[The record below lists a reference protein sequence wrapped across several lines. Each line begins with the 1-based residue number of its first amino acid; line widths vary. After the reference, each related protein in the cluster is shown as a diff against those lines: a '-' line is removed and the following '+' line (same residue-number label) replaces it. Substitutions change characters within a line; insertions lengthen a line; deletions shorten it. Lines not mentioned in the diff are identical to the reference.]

1 MFLPDE
7 YEGVRPLLPEE
18 LKGAYSVIAKNY
30 AWTWSNQ
37 AAQVL
42 SRLPGAS
49 NGDHPLTAV
58 ERVTPADWA
67 ELAGDA
73 ETVAV
78 VSQVS
83 SEIAALEADSTIAP
97 DIAYFS
103 PEFGIAD
110 VLAQYS
116 GGLGILAGDHLKAA
130 GDLDIPLCGVG
141 LFYREGF
148 FRQKIVQQSQRE
160 YYERQDPESLGATD
174 TGIVVTV
181 PLFGRDV
188 AACVWRMSV
197 GRIPLILLDT
207 DVDANIESDRR
218 ITDRLY
224 SGDRRHRLAQET
236 VLGVGGM
243 RALAAL
249 GWNVPVLHLNEGHAG
264 FLILELLDREI
275 RTGATLDEA
284 TRAIEPRLVFT
295 THTPVPAG
303 IDRFGKPLIGPLLK
317 YWADRWKVP
326 VETLL
331 AFGHDPDDERDRF
344 NMAALCLRFAGRT
357 NGVSKLHGKV
367 SRELFASIPGG
378 REIGSITNGVHA
390 RTWVMPETQ
399 ETFDKVLGPGWTH
412 GDKAAWERI
421 EDLDDDTVRSLRYEG
436 IGLLDAQARD
446 RLGVPLDPDALTI
459 GFARRFATYK
469 RATLLLR
476 ELDRLCALLAD
487 DERPVQF
494 VFAGKAHP
502 ADTEGKQLLREI
514 VRFSQSPA
522 SQQRFVFIPGYDIAV
537 AKAMYAGCDVWLNNP
552 VRPHEACGTSGEKAA
567 LNGGLNFSIS
577 DGWWDEMADGRNGW
591 TIESSD
597 DPDPEARDDAE
608 AAAIL
613 DLLED
618 QIVPEFF
625 DDGQP
630 CSKLW
635 IARMRHGW
643 RTLGARVTAGR
654 MVSEY
659 ERRLYRPALEEA
671 RRL

>member
-1 MFLPDE
+1 M
-7 YEGVRPLLPEE
+7 PEE
-18 LKGAYSVIAKNY
+18 LAGAYSVIAKNY
-30 AWTWSNQ
+30 AWSWSDRARQLFN
-37 AAQVL
+37 
-42 SRLPGAS
+42 RLPTSQSGE
-49 NGDHPLTAV
+49 HPLTAV
-58 ERVTPADWA
+58 ERMTPGDWTVLA
-67 ELAGDA
+67 EEA
-73 ETVAV
+73 ETVASLSK
-78 VSQVS
+78 VSR
-83 SEIAALEADSTIAP
+83 EIAALKADPTSTP
-97 DIAYFS
+97 EVAYFS

-130 GDLDIPLCGVG
+130 SDADLPLCGVG

-148 FRQKIVQQSQRE
+148 FRQKIARQSQRE
-160 YYERQDPESLGATD
+160 HYERQDPEKLGATD
-174 TGIVVTV
+174 TGIVITV

-188 AACVWRMSV
+188 AACLWRFNI

-207 DVDANIESDRR
+207 DVDGNIESDRR

-275 RTGATLDEA
+275 RAGTTLDEA
-284 TRAIEPRLVFT
+284 VTAVRPRLVFT

-303 IDRFGKPLIGPLLK
+303 IDRFDKPLITPLLK
-317 YWADRWKVP
+317 FWADRWKVP
-326 VETLL
+326 VETVL
-331 AFGHDPDDERDRF
+331 AFGHDPDDERGQF

-357 NGVSKLHGKV
+357 NGVSELHGKI

-390 RTWVMPETQ
+390 RTWVMPATQ

-412 GDKAAWERI
+412 GEKAAWERI

-436 IGLLDAQARD
+436 VGLLDAQARD
-446 RLGVPLDPDALTI
+446 RVGVGLDPDALTI

-476 ELDRLCALLAD
+476 EIDRLCALLAD

-502 ADTEGKQLLREI
+502 ADSEGKQLLHEI
-514 VRFSQSPA
+514 VSFSQSPV
-522 SQQRFVFIPGYDIAV
+522 SEQRFVFIPGYDIAV

-552 VRPHEACGTSGEKAA
+552 IRPHEACGTSGEKSA

-577 DGWWDEMADGRNGW
+577 DGWWDEMADARNGW
-591 TIESSD
+591 TIESSE
-597 DPDPEARDDAE
+597 DPDPEGRDDAE

-613 DLLED
+613 DLLEN

-625 DDGQP
+625 DGGQP
-630 CSKLW
+630 CSQIW
-635 IARMRHGW
+635 IARMRHAW
-643 RTLGARVTAGR
+643 RTLGTRVTAGR
-654 MVSEY
+654 MVSDY
-659 ERRLYRPALEEA
+659 ERRLYQPALDEA

>member
-1 MFLPDE
+1 M
-7 YEGVRPLLPEE
+7 
-18 LKGAYSVIAKNY
+18 
-30 AWTWSNQ
+30 
-37 AAQVL
+37 
-42 SRLPGAS
+42 SR
-49 NGDHPLTAV
+49 
-58 ERVTPADWA
+58 
-67 ELAGDA
+67 
-73 ETVAV
+73 
-78 VSQVS
+78 
-83 SEIAALEADSTIAP
+83 EIAALKADPTSTP
-97 DIAYFS
+97 DVAYFS
-103 PEFGIAD
+103 PEFGITD

-130 GDLDIPLCGVG
+130 SDINLPLCGVG

-148 FRQKIVQQSQRE
+148 FRQKIAKQSQRE
-160 YYERQDPESLGATD
+160 HYERQYPERLGATD

-188 AACVWRMSV
+188 AACVWRINV

-207 DVDANIESDRR
+207 DVDGNTESDRR

-224 SGDRRHRLAQET
+224 SGDRRHRLAQEV

-264 FLILELLDREI
+264 FLILELLDREV

-284 TRAIEPRLVFT
+284 TTAIRPRLVFT

-303 IDRFGKPLIGPLLK
+303 IDRFGKALIGPLLK
-317 YWADRWKVP
+317 YWADRWKVQ
-326 VETLL
+326 VETVR
-331 AFGHDPDDERDRF
+331 AFGHDPDDERDQF

-412 GDKAAWERI
+412 GEKAAWERI

-436 IGLLDAQARD
+436 VTLLDAQARG
-446 RLGVPLDPDALTI
+446 RAGVGLDPEALTI

-469 RATLLLR
+469 RANLLLR
-476 ELDRLCALLAD
+476 EIDRLCALLAD

-502 ADTEGKQLLREI
+502 ADTEGKQLLHEI
-514 VRFSQSPA
+514 VRFSQS
-522 SQQRFVFIPGYDIAV
+522 
-537 AKAMYAGCDVWLNNP
+537 
-552 VRPHEACGTSGEKAA
+552 SG
-567 LNGGLNFSIS
+567 L
-577 DGWWDEMADGRNGW
+577 
-591 TIESSD
+591 
-597 DPDPEARDDAE
+597 
-608 AAAIL
+608 AAA
-613 DLLED
+613 
-618 QIVPEFF
+618 V
-625 DDGQP
+625 
-630 CSKLW
+630 
-635 IARMRHGW
+635 
-643 RTLGARVTAGR
+643 
-654 MVSEY
+654 
-659 ERRLYRPALEEA
+659 RLHP
-671 RRL
+671 RL

>member
-1 MFLPDE
+1 M
-7 YEGVRPLLPEE
+7 PEE

-30 AWTWSNQ
+30 AWAWSNQ
-37 AAQVL
+37 AALVL
-42 SRLPGAS
+42 GRLPTS
-49 NGDHPLTAV
+49 KTGDHPLTAV
-58 ERVTPADWA
+58 ERMAPADWA
-67 ELAGDA
+67 ELAQEA
-73 ETVAV
+73 ETVAS

-83 SEIAALEADSTIAP
+83 REIAALKADPTSTP
-97 DIAYFS
+97 DVAYFC
-103 PEFGIAD
+103 PEFGISD
-110 VLAQYS
+110 VLPQYS

-130 GDLDIPLCGVG
+130 SDIDIPLCGVG

-148 FRQKIVQQSQRE
+148 FRQEITNQSQRE
-160 YYERQDPESLGATD
+160 HYEQQDPESLGATD

-181 PLFGRDV
+181 PLVGRDV
-188 AACVWRMSV
+188 AACVWRINV

-207 DVDANIESDRR
+207 NIDANRESDRN

-224 SGDRRHRLAQET
+224 SGDRRHRLLQEI

-249 GWNVPVLHLNEGHAG
+249 GWNVGVLHLNEGHAG

-275 RTGATLDEA
+275 QAGATLDEA
-284 TRAIEPRLVFT
+284 TKAIKPRLIFT

-303 IDRFGKPLIGPLLK
+303 IDRFKKSLITPLLK
-317 YWADRWKVP
+317 FWADRWKVP
-326 VETLL
+326 VKTVL
-331 AFGHDPDDERDRF
+331 AFGHDPDDERDQF
-344 NMAALCLRFAGRT
+344 NMAALCLRFAGRC
-357 NGVSKLHGKV
+357 NGVSKLHGKI

-378 REIGSITNGVHA
+378 KKIGSITNGVHA
-390 RTWVMPETQ
+390 RTWVMPATQ
-399 ETFDKVLGPGWTH
+399 EAFDKVLGPGWEN

-421 EDLDDDTVRSLRYEG
+421 EDLDDNAVRALRSTG
-436 IGLLDAQARD
+436 IGLLDAQTRSRVD
-446 RLGVPLDPDALTI
+446 VSLDPDALTV

-469 RATLLLR
+469 RANLLLR
-476 ELDRLCALLAD
+476 ELDRFCALIAN

-502 ADTEGKQLLREI
+502 ADTEGKQLLSEI
-514 VRFSQSPA
+514 VSFSQSPV

-537 AKAMYAGCDVWLNNP
+537 AQAMYAGCDVWLNNP
-552 VRPHEACGTSGEKAA
+552 IRPHEACGTSGEKSA

-577 DGWWDEMADGRNGW
+577 DGWWDEMADARNGW

-597 DPDPEARDDAE
+597 SPDPEARDDAE

-625 DDGQP
+625 ADGQP
-630 CSKLW
+630 CSQLW

-643 RTLGARVTAGR
+643 RTLGTQVTAGR

-659 ERRLYRPALEEA
+659 ERRFYRPALDEA